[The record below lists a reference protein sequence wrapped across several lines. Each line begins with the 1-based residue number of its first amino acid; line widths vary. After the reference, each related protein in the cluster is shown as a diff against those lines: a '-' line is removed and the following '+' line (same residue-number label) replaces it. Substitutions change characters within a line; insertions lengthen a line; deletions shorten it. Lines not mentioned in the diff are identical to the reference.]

1 MHSLLVHHTVC
12 MELYSISLT
21 GVQIIYYFYH
31 YYYNDDDC

>member
-1 MHSLLVHHTVC
+1 MHSLLVHHTS